1 MTKGIP
7 GQPCACRGNGADE
20 TARGSAENFTG
31 ESTGGTLIPA
41 FFVLASHWSPPTG
54 VDVDVAKHLDMVD
67 TIAIAT
73 VVTHWTAVLTA
84 AIGCLVVMVMKGPA
98 YVADRYD
105 LKDSDRPLA
114 PRDRAKDGD

>member
-1 MTKGIP
+1 MDYFQKLP
-7 GQPCACRGNGADE
+7 GYRREAPGLERRILRKLPVIALA
-20 TARGSAENFTG
+20 
-31 ESTGGTLIPA
+31 GTLIPA

>member
-1 MTKGIP
+1 MDYFQKLP
-7 GQPCACRGNGADE
+7 GYRREAPGLERRILRKLPVIALA
-20 TARGSAENFTG
+20 
-31 ESTGGTLIPA
+31 GTLIPA

-84 AIGCLVVMVMKGPA
+84 AIGCLLVMVMKGPA

-105 LKDSDRPLA
+105 LNDSDRPMG
-114 PRDRAKDGD
+114 PGERPKDGE